1 VIKTRLFPLIG
12 KFCAALCVIPA
23 FLTAL
28 PATAFAGVENL
39 AKPWQIGLSE
49 PGSPVMEQ
57 ITGFHNTLLYI
68 TAGIVVFV
76 MMLLLYVMIRFN
88 RKANPVPSQT
98 THNVA
103 LEVVWTLV
111 PVLILA
117 VIVIPS
123 MRLLF
128 FVDRIE
134 EADMTLK
141 ARGFQWYWGYE
152 YPDHN
157 NIAFDAIMVA
167 DEDIKEGQHRLL
179 DTYNPVVLPTDTN
192 IRILVTAEDVLHSW
206 AVPALG
212 VKKDAVPGQTNETW
226 IRINKPGKY
235 YGQCSELC
243 GEGHGFMPIAIEA
256 VTPEEFAAWVEKV
269 TPELGTV
276 SNNNGND
283 NNEENTAAA
292 GGE

>member
-1 VIKTRLFPLIG
+1 MIKTRLFSLISRL
-12 KFCAALCVIPA
+12 CAAAA
-23 FLTAL
+23 FLTFL
-28 PATAFAGVENL
+28 PGTARAEVENL
-39 AKPWQIGLSE
+39 AKPWQIGLSQ

-57 ITGFHNTLLYI
+57 IVGFHNTLLYI
-68 TAGIVVFV
+68 ITGIVIFV
-76 MMLLLYVMIRFN
+76 MLLLLYVMIRFN
-88 RKANPVPSQT
+88 KKANPVPSQT

-117 VIVIPS
+117 MVVIPS

-141 ARGFQWYWGYE
+141 VRGFQWYWAYE
-152 YPDHN
+152 YPDN
-157 NIAFDAIMVA
+157 DGIAFDAIMVA
-167 DEDIKEGQHRLL
+167 EEDLKEGQHRLL

-192 IRILVTAEDVLHSW
+192 IRVLITAEDVLHSW

-226 IRINKPGKY
+226 IRIEKPGKY

-243 GEGHGFMPIAIEA
+243 GEGHGFMPITILA
-256 VTPEEFAAWVEKV
+256 VTPEEFKAWTEKAKLEFGSV
-269 TPELGTV
+269 
-276 SNNNGND
+276 ND
-283 NNEENTAAA
+283 NNNNAVEFAMEFPQTA
-292 GGE
+292 GGK